1 MGILED
7 ITSIFVERSREI
19 LGDNLAGV
27 YLHGSAAMECY
38 NEKKSD
44 IDIVVVIHET
54 VSNDTKRR
62 FMDMVVQLNAAVP
75 AKGLELSVVKKTPA
89 IRSSTPRPLNCIFP
103 MRIRNG
109 TSQTRLTTLRI

>member
-27 YLHGSAAMECY
+27 YLHGSAAMGCY

-44 IDIVVVIHET
+44 IDIVVVIYET

-62 FMDMVVQLNAAVP
+62 LMDMVVQLSADAP
-75 AKGLELSVVKKTPA
+75 AKGLELSVVKKK
-89 IRSSTPRPLNCIFP
+89 RLQSVHLPRAL
-103 MRIRNG
+103 
-109 TSQTRLTTLRI
+109 